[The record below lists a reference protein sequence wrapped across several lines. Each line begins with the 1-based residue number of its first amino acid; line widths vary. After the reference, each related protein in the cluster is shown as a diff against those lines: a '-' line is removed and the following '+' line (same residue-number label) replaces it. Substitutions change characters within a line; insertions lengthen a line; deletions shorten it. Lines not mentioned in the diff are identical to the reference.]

1 MAANVSGGQV
11 MFSKKDTRDSL
22 EYAQDRTREA
32 GSGLCCG
39 MNNATHQA
47 CSYVR
52 SNPWAGVGAG
62 AVVGFIVGMLISRK

>member
-1 MAANVSGGQV
+1 
-11 MFSKKDTRDSL
+11 
-22 EYAQDRTREA
+22 
-32 GSGLCCG
+32 